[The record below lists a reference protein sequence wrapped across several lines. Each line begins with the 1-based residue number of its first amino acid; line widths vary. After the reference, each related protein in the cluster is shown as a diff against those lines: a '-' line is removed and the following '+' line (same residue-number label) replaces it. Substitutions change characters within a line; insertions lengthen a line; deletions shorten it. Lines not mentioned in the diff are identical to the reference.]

1 MSPPVANQSQRLSA
15 PLSLNK
21 RFRPAGFVRQVLQRP
36 QTTGAI
42 APSSRAVAD
51 TITSLID
58 FESASTIVELGPGTG
73 VFTEHLVPRLGAR
86 TTFFALE
93 INPVFAEATRNRC
106 PQARVYTDSATSLRH
121 YLRAN
126 KASHAQYVVCSLPW
140 TIFNEYEQL
149 ELLKIVVDSLPPGGE
164 FISIVYLG
172 SQLRSRGR
180 HFTRILPYLFSNV
193 EKHGPVWCNLPP
205 TQVYRC
211 IK

>member
-1 MSPPVANQSQRLSA
+1 MPPPAANQSQRLSA

-21 RFRPAGFVRQVLQRP
+21 RFTPSGFIRQVLQRP

-51 TITSLID
+51 TITDLID
-58 FESASTIVELGPGTG
+58 FDTASTIVELGPGTG
-73 VFTEHLVPRLGAR
+73 VFTEHLVPRLANE

-93 INPVFAEATRNRC
+93 INPAFAKATRIRC
-106 PQARVYTDSATSLRH
+106 PQARVYTDSATRLQH

-126 KASHAQYVVCSLPW
+126 DVDHAQYIVCSLPW
-140 TIFNEYEQL
+140 TIFDKHEQL
-149 ELLKIVVDSLPPGGE
+149 ELLKIVIDSLPPGGE

-180 HFTRILPYLFSNV
+180 YFTRTLPQLFSTV
-193 EKHGPVWCNLPP
+193 ERHGPVWCNLPP